1 MLASIAEREQ
11 FRSIYA
17 AKIANYSNPHKF
29 LSQKSS
35 NPHKFLSQK
44 SSNPHKSY
52 SSLNDSVIL
61 LRLILQAGIAVPSR
75 TVHNIIM

>member
-1 MLASIAEREQ
+1 M
-11 FRSIYA
+11 A
-17 AKIANYSNPHKF
+17 AKITNYSNPHKF
-29 LSQKSS
+29 ISYKVA
-35 NPHKFLSQK
+35 NPHKFLSQE
-44 SSNPHKSY
+44 SDNPHKSY